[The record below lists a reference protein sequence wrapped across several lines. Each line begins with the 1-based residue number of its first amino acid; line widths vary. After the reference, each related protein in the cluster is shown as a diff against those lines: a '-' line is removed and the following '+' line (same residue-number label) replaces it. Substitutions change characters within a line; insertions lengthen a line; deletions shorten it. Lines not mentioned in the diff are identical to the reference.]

1 MKIANIDREIHH
13 NFWTTRG
20 VSMKFAGKSVTYDKI
35 KSDKKPGFQ
44 PLFIRYIFW
53 GINKLKLGLWSI
65 TEFAVNE
72 ISIIL

>member
-1 MKIANIDREIHH
+1 
-13 NFWTTRG
+13 
-20 VSMKFAGKSVTYDKI
+20 MKFAGKSVTYDKI
-35 KSDKKPGFQ
+35 KSDKKPGFH